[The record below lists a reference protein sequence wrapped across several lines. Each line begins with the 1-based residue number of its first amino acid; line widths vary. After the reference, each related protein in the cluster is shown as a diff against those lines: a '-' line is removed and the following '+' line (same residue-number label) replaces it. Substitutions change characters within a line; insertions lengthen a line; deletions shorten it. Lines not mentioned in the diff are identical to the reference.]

1 MFRCVPLSELRALF
15 PGCRLELERIGVRP
29 RFLSLAFRKLP
40 HRLAWPALELL
51 SASGLFW
58 THLAGAIVMPEAQ
71 R

>member
-1 MFRCVPLSELRALF
+1 
-15 PGCRLELERIGVRP
+15 LELERIGVRP